1 MSYTGIAL
9 IAAAVALVLELTVIR
24 SGLLKKGRF
33 YAAYGIIVFFQFL
46 TNGYLTKTGIV
57 HYDPEAIIGRRIFY
71 APVEDLF
78 FGFALVLLTMAT
90 WTRLGKSE
98 RQRAAERAAERM
110 QKAERIAENG
120 D

>member
-1 MSYTGIAL
+1 MSYTAL
-9 IAAAVALVLELTVIR
+9 VFVAAAVSLILELTVIR
-24 SGLLKKGRF
+24 SGLLKMGRF
-33 YAAYGIIVFFQFL
+33 YAAYGIVVFFQFL
-46 TNGYLTKTGIV
+46 TNGYLTNTEIV
-57 HYDPEAIIGRRIFY
+57 EYDPAAIIGFRIFY
-71 APVEDLF
+71 APVEDLL